1 MRVAVTGI
9 GVVSALGADRPSFWE
24 SLTAGRS
31 GIGPVDRVDLSEFR
45 FQHAA
50 QARDYDPADHF
61 ETKELRPLDRF
72 SQLAV
77 VAAREAVADAGVA
90 WTDALRARTAV
101 IAGSCTPGQDTLN
114 DGYHRL
120 YGEGRTRLDPLT
132 IPRVMGNGGASAIT
146 MDLGFRGPSF
156 AISSACSSATHA
168 VGQALAMLR
177 SGLVDVAVAGGSE
190 APLSPGNLRAWE
202 ALRVVSPDTCRPFS
216 ADRSGMVVG
225 EGAAFLVLEPL
236 EAARARGAVTYGEV
250 AGVGMSAD
258 AGHLTSPSAEGA
270 AAAVRAALAD
280 AEMDADEVGYVNA
293 HGTGTPAND
302 PMEADALR
310 RVFGD
315 RLARVPVSSTKS
327 MHGHT
332 LGAAGAVEA
341 AATVLALRHGVLP
354 PTANFT
360 ELDPA
365 CAPLDVVPNE
375 AREVQ
380 VEAALCNSFA
390 FGGLNAVL
398 AFRRAER

>member
-9 GVVSALGADRPSFWE
+9 GVVSALGADRAQFWDA
-24 SLTAGRS
+24 LAAGRS
-31 GIGPVDRVDLSEFR
+31 GIGPVDRVDLGEFR

-50 QARDYDPADHF
+50 QARGYRPEDHF
-61 ETKELRPLDRF
+61 EAKELRPLDRF

-77 VAAREAVADAGVA
+77 VAAREAVAEAGIA

-120 YGEGRTRLDPLT
+120 YAEGRTRIDPLT

-168 VGQALAMLR
+168 IGQALAMLR
-177 SGLVDVAVAGGSE
+177 SGLADVAVAGGSE
-190 APLSPGNLRAWE
+190 APLSTGNLRAWE

-216 ADRSGMVVG
+216 ADRSGMIVG
-225 EGAAFLVLEPL
+225 EGASFLVMEPL
-236 EAARARGAVTYGEV
+236 EAARARGATVYGEV

-270 AAAVRAALAD
+270 AAAVRAALDD
-280 AEMDADEVGYVNA
+280 AGLDAGEVGYVNA

-310 RVFGD
+310 MVLGD
-315 RLARVPVSSTKS
+315 RLADVPVSSTKS

-341 AATVLALRHGVLP
+341 AATLLALHYGVLP

-360 ELDPA
+360 SLDPA
-365 CAPLDVVPNE
+365 CAPLDVVTD
-375 AREVQ
+375 ARDVQ
-380 VEAALCNSFA
+380 VEAALSNSFA

-398 AFRRAER
+398 AFRRA

>member
-9 GVVSALGADRPSFWE
+9 GVVSALGADRAQFWDA
-24 SLTAGRS
+24 LANGRS
-31 GIGPVDRVDLSEFR
+31 GIGPVDRVDLRDFR

-50 QARDYDPADHF
+50 QARGYHAEDHF
-61 ETKELRPLDRF
+61 EAKELRPLDRF

-77 VAAREAVADAGVA
+77 VAAREAVAEAGIA

-120 YGEGRTRLDPLT
+120 YAEGRTRIDPLT

-168 VGQALAMLR
+168 IGQALAMLR
-177 SGLVDVAVAGGSE
+177 SGLADVAVAGGSE
-190 APLSPGNLRAWE
+190 APLSTGNLRAWE

-216 ADRSGMVVG
+216 VDRSGMIVG
-225 EGAAFLVLEPL
+225 EGASFLVMEPL
-236 EAARARGAVTYGEV
+236 EAARARGATVYGEV

-270 AAAVRAALAD
+270 AAAVRAALDD
-280 AEMDADEVGYVNA
+280 AGLDAGEVGYVNA

-310 RVFGD
+310 MVLGD
-315 RLARVPVSSTKS
+315 RLADVPVSSTKS

-341 AATVLALRHGVLP
+341 AATLLALHYGVLP

-360 ELDPA
+360 SLDPA
-365 CAPLDVVPNE
+365 CAPLDVVTD
-375 AREVQ
+375 ARETQ
-380 VEAALCNSFA
+380 VEAALSNSFA

-398 AFRRAER
+398 AFRRA

>member
-9 GVVSALGADRPSFWE
+9 GVVSALGPDRPSFWDA
-24 SLTAGRS
+24 LVAGRS

-45 FQHAA
+45 FHNAA

-61 ETKELRPLDRF
+61 EKKELRPLDRF
-72 SQLAV
+72 SQFAV
-77 VAAREAVADAGVA
+77 VAAREAVADAGIE
-90 WTDALRARTAV
+90 WTDALRGRTAV
-101 IAGSCTPGQDTLN
+101 VAGSCTPGQDTLN
-114 DGYHRL
+114 DGYYRL

-168 VGQALAMLR
+168 IGQSLAMLR

-190 APLSPGNLRAWE
+190 APLSTGNLRAWE
-202 ALRVVSPDTCRPFS
+202 SLRVVSPDTCRPFS
-216 ADRSGMVVG
+216 ADRSGMIVG
-225 EGAAFLVLEPL
+225 EGGAFLVMEPL
-236 EAARARGAVTYGEV
+236 DAARARGATIYGEV

-258 AGHLTSPSAEGA
+258 AGHLTSPSADGA

-280 AEMDADEVGYVNA
+280 ARMDAGEVGHVNA

-310 RVFGD
+310 QALGD
-315 RLARVPVSSTKS
+315 RLAAVPVTSTKS
-327 MHGHT
+327 VHGHT

-341 AATVLALRHGVLP
+341 VAALLALHHGVLP
-354 PTANFT
+354 PTAHFT

-365 CAPLDVVPNE
+365 CAPLDVVANE

-380 VEAALCNSFA
+380 VEAALSNSFA

-398 AFRRAER
+398 AFRRVPA

>member
-9 GVVSALGADRPSFWE
+9 GVVSALGADRAQFWDA
-24 SLTAGRS
+24 LANGRS
-31 GIGPVDRVDLSEFR
+31 GIGPVDRVDLRDFR

-50 QARDYDPADHF
+50 QARGYRPEDHF
-61 ETKELRPLDRF
+61 EAKELRPLDRF

-77 VAAREAVADAGVA
+77 VAAREAVAEAGIA

-120 YGEGRTRLDPLT
+120 YAEGRTRIDPLT

-168 VGQALAMLR
+168 IGQALAMLR
-177 SGLVDVAVAGGSE
+177 SGLADVAVAGGSE
-190 APLSPGNLRAWE
+190 APLSTGNLRAWE

-216 ADRSGMVVG
+216 VDRSGMIVG
-225 EGAAFLVLEPL
+225 EGASFLVMEPL
-236 EAARARGAVTYGEV
+236 EAARARGATVYGEV

-270 AAAVRAALAD
+270 AAAVRAALDD
-280 AEMDADEVGYVNA
+280 AGLDAGEVGYVNA

-310 RVFGD
+310 MVLGD
-315 RLARVPVSSTKS
+315 RLADVPVSSTKS

-341 AATVLALRHGVLP
+341 AATLLALHHGVFP

-360 ELDPA
+360 SLDPA
-365 CAPLDVVPNE
+365 CAPLDVVTE

-380 VEAALCNSFA
+380 VEAALSNSFA

-398 AFRRAER
+398 AFRRA